1 MPIYEYHCRTC
12 HKHVSIWF
20 RSVAQ
25 ANPKTATC
33 TECGGRDLTR
43 LITRVATTP
52 SLAGMLTPRSK
63 LASKTSQELA
73 AVIRGKPSNKI
84 G

>member
-12 HKHVSIWF
+12 HKQVSLWF

-33 TECGGRDLTR
+33 TECGGRDLVR

-52 SLAGMLTPRSK
+52 NLAGMPVRRSK
-63 LASKTSQELA
+63 LACKTSQELA
-73 AVIRGKPSNKI
+73 AAIRGKPLN